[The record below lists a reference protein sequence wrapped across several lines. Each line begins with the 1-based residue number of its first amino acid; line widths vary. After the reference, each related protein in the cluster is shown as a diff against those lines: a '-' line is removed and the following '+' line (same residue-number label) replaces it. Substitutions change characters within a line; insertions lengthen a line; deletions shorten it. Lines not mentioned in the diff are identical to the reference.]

1 MLTRKFQRSALS
13 HALSLTL
20 FAPASAF
27 ALTTAQAYSASGD
40 PLLTI
45 EFYDEGDVFTPPAPI
60 ESDNVKEPK
69 TSEGTLSADQ
79 KKSVGMAIDYALGY
93 VTQGRTYDSKGRM
106 AVYVVHNGN
115 ASSAYIKGA
124 ENADGTYNTPIF
136 DLVTQD
142 QLTRGVQVIFA
153 SDTEPVFT
161 QPTPYFYPIV
171 EKAGSQYASVIVHE
185 LGHSLGIVSEVDGGT
200 TEKTLSEDLIR
211 FDENGWTPFADH
223 LYSCMVWDET
233 AQKFR
238 PDPSVPG
245 VKATPGGLIT
255 LTPSPYVTDV
265 LSETVTPTPADGGK
279 FLVSAASTSGVYFR
293 GPHVSEVLN
302 GAFSNSIA
310 VNGYEKHKDLQKGVT
325 TFYAELSHLELER
338 GLMGHQRYRNYTMF
352 LEAELAVLQDIG
364 YEIDRSLFYGHSIYN
379 DGLTVTNQYGY
390 SHGTTLGV
398 GLHVFGSGNTVTQAA
413 PIAASG
419 EAAVGIRNDG
429 SGNTIYVPAG
439 TTVSSTGV
447 HGIGILFAYGK
458 ENRLIQS
465 GTVSAPGE
473 GGIGVRFDF
482 GHNAIADFYGY
493 RGSFIHY
500 LGGENQPVTGL
511 WNGYPL
517 NPDGPLVRSYD
528 LSGSLSGSDAA
539 IYIGEN
545 ALVSAINILR
555 GASITGDIISD
566 WDPDLAIETGEGE
579 TLSVV
584 NKAAAAEAGVPLY
597 TDLNFGYRTAAD
609 GSADTSSADPDFSLT
624 YSGSISGP
632 ETIRLN
638 VIGGNLTLTGES
650 DVYSIRNDATLTLG
664 TQASVGATATFT
676 NSDNATL
683 VTPITADGT
692 LGVIATEEAGSRLQG
707 TWCLTPPE
715 TYYRTGTAITARH
728 SAVTLNGGNLEW
740 EGTIAAYTRSPTLTL
755 RVTGSRATPTITV
768 ERPSDAYSQYGT
780 SPAARGAGSGVLAL
794 ASAAE
799 GDTQTLIR
807 TIDYLP
813 NGAAVDAALS
823 QLSAETYNA
832 AADAELRSM
841 SAANTALFTRVH
853 ASTLEAKANL
863 AASDS
868 VAASGFP
875 ISQWTGYAMPFASRT
890 LRHGL
895 SGHADYRGS
904 AAGILSGI
912 ERNAGDGLTWGLDAG
927 LIGRHTSLHQNHN
940 DRVNSA
946 GFSVGTHVFYSPDN
960 WNGFYIAG
968 AANVGFD
975 ENHSKRRIAISDYRR
990 TAKGHYTSVGASGL
1004 AALGKDFF
1012 AGNVSFGPIVTAEYG
1027 VTRREGF
1034 TERGGD
1040 GANLRIKGGSE
1051 DTFATTV
1058 GGHLSGFSRTETG
1071 LRLAANLTAG
1081 WKHEFTGS
1089 SYTTTAS
1096 FAGYPGTEFETRT
1109 ERGARDGFVI
1119 QGTASLQSPGRRVFA
1134 NLTSGYAH
1142 DTGFNVGFEAG
1153 FRF

>member
-1 MLTRKFQRSALS
+1 M
-13 HALSLTL
+13 
-20 FAPASAF
+20 
-27 ALTTAQAYSASGD
+27 
-40 PLLTI
+40 
-45 EFYDEGDVFTPPAPI
+45 
-60 ESDNVKEPK
+60 
-69 TSEGTLSADQ
+69 
-79 KKSVGMAIDYALGY
+79 
-93 VTQGRTYDSKGRM
+93 
-106 AVYVVHNGN
+106 
-115 ASSAYIKGA
+115 
-124 ENADGTYNTPIF
+124 
-136 DLVTQD
+136 
-142 QLTRGVQVIFA
+142 
-153 SDTEPVFT
+153 
-161 QPTPYFYPIV
+161 
-171 EKAGSQYASVIVHE
+171 
-185 LGHSLGIVSEVDGGT
+185 
-200 TEKTLSEDLIR
+200 
-211 FDENGWTPFADH
+211 
-223 LYSCMVWDET
+223 
-233 AQKFR
+233 
-238 PDPSVPG
+238 
-245 VKATPGGLIT
+245 
-255 LTPSPYVTDV
+255 
-265 LSETVTPTPADGGK
+265 
-279 FLVSAASTSGVYFR
+279 
-293 GPHVSEVLN
+293 
-302 GAFSNSIA
+302 
-310 VNGYEKHKDLQKGVT
+310 
-325 TFYAELSHLELER
+325 
-338 GLMGHQRYRNYTMF
+338 
-352 LEAELAVLQDIG
+352 
-364 YEIDRSLFYGHSIYN
+364 
-379 DGLTVTNQYGY
+379 
-390 SHGTTLGV
+390 
-398 GLHVFGSGNTVTQAA
+398 
-413 PIAASG
+413 
-419 EAAVGIRNDG
+419 
-429 SGNTIYVPAG
+429 
-439 TTVSSTGV
+439 
-447 HGIGILFAYGK
+447 
-458 ENRLIQS
+458 
-465 GTVSAPGE
+465 
-473 GGIGVRFDF
+473 
-482 GHNAIADFYGY
+482 
-493 RGSFIHY
+493 
-500 LGGENQPVTGL
+500 
-511 WNGYPL
+511 
-517 NPDGPLVRSYD
+517 
-528 LSGSLSGSDAA
+528 
-539 IYIGEN
+539 
-545 ALVSAINILR
+545 
-555 GASITGDIISD
+555 
-566 WDPDLAIETGEGE
+566 
-579 TLSVV
+579 
-584 NKAAAAEAGVPLY
+584 
-597 TDLNFGYRTAAD
+597 
-609 GSADTSSADPDFSLT
+609 
-624 YSGSISGP
+624 
-632 ETIRLN
+632 
-638 VIGGNLTLTGES
+638 TGES

-1040 GANLRIKGGSE
+1040 GVNLRIKGGSE

-1134 NLTSGYAH
+1134 NLTSGYVH
-1142 DTGFNVGFEAG
+1142 GTGFNVGFEAG

>member
-13 HALSLTL
+13 LALSLTL
-20 FAPASAF
+20 LAPASAF

-171 EKAGSQYASVIVHE
+171 EKAGTQYASVIVHE

-302 GAFSNSIA
+302 GAFSNSIP

-325 TFYAELSHLELER
+325 RFYAELSHLELER

-364 YEIDRSLFYGHSIYN
+364 YDIDRSLFYGHSIYN

-390 SHGTTLGV
+390 SHGTTLGI

-439 TTVSSTGV
+439 TTVSSSGV
-447 HGIGILFAYGK
+447 HGIGLLFAYGK
-458 ENRLIQS
+458 DNRLIQS

-500 LGGENQPVTGL
+500 VGGENQPVTGL

-517 NPDGPLVRSYD
+517 NLDGPLIRSYD

-566 WDPDLAIETGEGE
+566 WNPDLTLETSEGE

-584 NKAAAAEAGVPLY
+584 NKAAAEEAGVPLY
-597 TDLNFGYRTAAD
+597 TDLNFGYRTASD
-609 GSADTSSADPDFSLT
+609 GSADTSSADPDFNLT
-624 YSGSISGP
+624 YNDSISGP

-638 VIGGNLTLTGES
+638 VIGGNLTLTGKS

-664 TQASVGATATFT
+664 TPASVAATTTFT

-692 LGVIATEEAGSRLQG
+692 LGVIATEEAGSSLQG

-740 EGTIAAYTRSPTLTL
+740 EGTIAAWTRSSTLTL
-755 RVTGSRATPTITV
+755 RVSGSRAAPTITV
-768 ERPSDAYSQYGT
+768 ERTSDAYSQYAT
-780 SPAARGAGSGVLAL
+780 SPAVRGAGSGVFGLA
-794 ASAAE
+794 AAAE
-799 GDTQTLIR
+799 GDAQTLIR

-940 DRVNSA
+940 DRVNSS
-946 GFSVGTHVFYSPDN
+946 GFSVGTHAFYSPDA

-968 AANVGFD
+968 AVRVGFD

-1040 GANLRIKGGSE
+1040 GVNLRIKGGSE

-1081 WKHEFTGS
+1081 WKHKFTGS
-1089 SYTTTAS
+1089 GYTATAS
-1096 FAGYPGTEFETRT
+1096 FAGYPGTAFETRT

>member
-13 HALSLTL
+13 LALSLTL
-20 FAPASAF
+20 LAPASAF

-171 EKAGSQYASVIVHE
+171 EKAGTQYASVIVHE

-302 GAFSNSIA
+302 GAFSNSIP

-325 TFYAELSHLELER
+325 RFYAELSHLELER

-364 YEIDRSLFYGHSIYN
+364 YDIDRSLFYGHSIYN

-413 PIAASG
+413 SIAASG

-429 SGNTIYVPAG
+429 SENTIYVPAG

-447 HGIGILFAYGK
+447 HGIGLLFAYGK

-482 GHNAIADFYGY
+482 GHNTVLDTLEY
-493 RGSFIHY
+493 RSSFIHY
-500 LGGENQPVTGL
+500 GSGINKPISGL
-511 WNGYPL
+511 SNGYLL
-517 NPDGPLVRSYD
+517 NLDGPLVRSYD

-555 GASITGDIISD
+555 GAAITGDIVSD
-566 WDPDLAIETGEGE
+566 WNPDLTIETPDGVAV
-579 TLSVV
+579 SVV

-609 GSADTSSADPDFSLT
+609 GSADTSSADPNFSLT

-650 DVYSIRNDATLTLG
+650 IVNSVRNDATLTLG
-664 TQASVGATATFT
+664 TQASVAATTAFT
-676 NSDNATL
+676 NSENATL

-692 LGVIATEEAGSRLQG
+692 LGEIATGESGSSLQG
-707 TWCLTPPE
+707 TWRLTPPE

-740 EGTIAAYTRSPTLTL
+740 EGTIEASTRSPTLKL
-755 RVTGSRATPTITV
+755 RVSGSRATPTITV
-768 ERPSDAYSQYGT
+768 ERTSDAYSQYAT
-780 SPAARGAGSGVLAL
+780 SPAAQGAGSGVLAL

-799 GDTQTLIR
+799 GDAQTLIR

-841 SAANTALFTRVH
+841 SAANTALFSRVH
-853 ASTLEAKANL
+853 ASTLEAKADF

-868 VAASGFP
+868 AQDAFP
-875 ISQWTGYAMPFASRT
+875 VSQWTGYAMPFASRT

-904 AAGILSGI
+904 SAGILAGV
-912 ERNAGDGLTWGLDAG
+912 ERNASNGFTWGLDAG

-946 GFSVGTHVFYSPDN
+946 GFSIGTHAFYSPDA

-968 AANVGFD
+968 AARVGFD

-1004 AALGKDFF
+1004 AALGKDFY

-1027 VTRREGF
+1027 VTHREGF

-1134 NLTSGYAH
+1134 NLTSGYVH
-1142 DTGFNVGFEAG
+1142 GTGFNVGFEAG

>member
-1 MLTRKFQRSALS
+1 M
-13 HALSLTL
+13 
-20 FAPASAF
+20 
-27 ALTTAQAYSASGD
+27 
-40 PLLTI
+40 
-45 EFYDEGDVFTPPAPI
+45 
-60 ESDNVKEPK
+60 
-69 TSEGTLSADQ
+69 
-79 KKSVGMAIDYALGY
+79 
-93 VTQGRTYDSKGRM
+93 
-106 AVYVVHNGN
+106 
-115 ASSAYIKGA
+115 
-124 ENADGTYNTPIF
+124 
-136 DLVTQD
+136 
-142 QLTRGVQVIFA
+142 
-153 SDTEPVFT
+153 
-161 QPTPYFYPIV
+161 
-171 EKAGSQYASVIVHE
+171 
-185 LGHSLGIVSEVDGGT
+185 
-200 TEKTLSEDLIR
+200 
-211 FDENGWTPFADH
+211 
-223 LYSCMVWDET
+223 
-233 AQKFR
+233 
-238 PDPSVPG
+238 
-245 VKATPGGLIT
+245 
-255 LTPSPYVTDV
+255 
-265 LSETVTPTPADGGK
+265 
-279 FLVSAASTSGVYFR
+279 
-293 GPHVSEVLN
+293 
-302 GAFSNSIA
+302 
-310 VNGYEKHKDLQKGVT
+310 
-325 TFYAELSHLELER
+325 
-338 GLMGHQRYRNYTMF
+338 
-352 LEAELAVLQDIG
+352 
-364 YEIDRSLFYGHSIYN
+364 
-379 DGLTVTNQYGY
+379 
-390 SHGTTLGV
+390 
-398 GLHVFGSGNTVTQAA
+398 
-413 PIAASG
+413 
-419 EAAVGIRNDG
+419 
-429 SGNTIYVPAG
+429 
-439 TTVSSTGV
+439 
-447 HGIGILFAYGK
+447 
-458 ENRLIQS
+458 
-465 GTVSAPGE
+465 
-473 GGIGVRFDF
+473 
-482 GHNAIADFYGY
+482 
-493 RGSFIHY
+493 
-500 LGGENQPVTGL
+500 
-511 WNGYPL
+511 
-517 NPDGPLVRSYD
+517 
-528 LSGSLSGSDAA
+528 
-539 IYIGEN
+539 
-545 ALVSAINILR
+545 
-555 GASITGDIISD
+555 
-566 WDPDLAIETGEGE
+566 
-579 TLSVV
+579 
-584 NKAAAAEAGVPLY
+584 
-597 TDLNFGYRTAAD
+597 
-609 GSADTSSADPDFSLT
+609 
-624 YSGSISGP
+624 
-632 ETIRLN
+632 
-638 VIGGNLTLTGES
+638 
-650 DVYSIRNDATLTLG
+650 
-664 TQASVGATATFT
+664 
-676 NSDNATL
+676 
-683 VTPITADGT
+683 
-692 LGVIATEEAGSRLQG
+692 
-707 TWCLTPPE
+707 
-715 TYYRTGTAITARH
+715 
-728 SAVTLNGGNLEW
+728 
-740 EGTIAAYTRSPTLTL
+740 
-755 RVTGSRATPTITV
+755 

-1040 GANLRIKGGSE
+1040 GVNLRIKGGSE

-1089 SYTTTAS
+1089 GYTATAS
-1096 FAGYPGTEFETRT
+1096 FAGYPGTAFETRT

-1119 QGTASLQSPGRRVFA
+1119 QGTASLHSPGRRVFA

>member
-1 MLTRKFQRSALS
+1 M
-13 HALSLTL
+13 
-20 FAPASAF
+20 
-27 ALTTAQAYSASGD
+27 
-40 PLLTI
+40 
-45 EFYDEGDVFTPPAPI
+45 
-60 ESDNVKEPK
+60 
-69 TSEGTLSADQ
+69 
-79 KKSVGMAIDYALGY
+79 
-93 VTQGRTYDSKGRM
+93 
-106 AVYVVHNGN
+106 
-115 ASSAYIKGA
+115 
-124 ENADGTYNTPIF
+124 
-136 DLVTQD
+136 
-142 QLTRGVQVIFA
+142 
-153 SDTEPVFT
+153 
-161 QPTPYFYPIV
+161 
-171 EKAGSQYASVIVHE
+171 
-185 LGHSLGIVSEVDGGT
+185 
-200 TEKTLSEDLIR
+200 
-211 FDENGWTPFADH
+211 W
-223 LYSCMVWDET
+223 
-233 AQKFR
+233 
-238 PDPSVPG
+238 
-245 VKATPGGLIT
+245 
-255 LTPSPYVTDV
+255 
-265 LSETVTPTPADGGK
+265 
-279 FLVSAASTSGVYFR
+279 
-293 GPHVSEVLN
+293 
-302 GAFSNSIA
+302 
-310 VNGYEKHKDLQKGVT
+310 
-325 TFYAELSHLELER
+325 
-338 GLMGHQRYRNYTMF
+338 
-352 LEAELAVLQDIG
+352 
-364 YEIDRSLFYGHSIYN
+364 SLFYGHSIYN

-419 EAAVGIRNDG
+419 DAAVGIRNDG
-429 SGNTIYVPAG
+429 SGNTIIVPAG
-439 TTVSSTGV
+439 TTVSSSGV
-447 HGIGILFAYGK
+447 HGIGLLFAYGK

-473 GGIGVRFDF
+473 GGIGIRFDF

-493 RGSFIHY
+493 RGSFIHFAY
-500 LGGENQPVTGL
+500 GENQPVTGL
-511 WNGYPL
+511 WEGFQL
-517 NPDGPLVRSYD
+517 NLDGPLVSSYD

-566 WDPDLAIETGEGE
+566 WDPDLAIETDEGE

-584 NKAAAAEAGVPLY
+584 NKEAAAEADVPLY

-650 DVYSIRNDATLTLG
+650 NVYSIRNDATLTLG
-664 TQASVGATATFT
+664 TQASVAATAAFT
-676 NSDNATL
+676 NRENATL
-683 VTPITADGT
+683 ATPILSDGT
-692 LGVIATEEAGSRLQG
+692 LGEIATGESGSSLQG
-707 TWCLTPPE
+707 TWLLSPPE

-740 EGTIAAYTRSPTLTL
+740 EGTIKASTRSPTLTL
-755 RVTGSRATPTITV
+755 RVSGSRATPTITV
-768 ERPSDAYSQYGT
+768 ERPSNAYSQYGT
-780 SPAARGAGSGVLAL
+780 SPAARGAGSGVLGL

-799 GDTQTLIR
+799 GDAQTLIR

-823 QLSAETYNA
+823 QISAETYNA
-832 AADAELRSM
+832 AADAELRGM
-841 SAANTALFTRVH
+841 SAANTALFSRVH
-853 ASTLEAKANL
+853 ASKLEAEADP
-863 AASDS
+863 AAPDGA
-868 VAASGFP
+868 AASGFP
-875 ISQWTGYAMPFASRT
+875 ISQWTGYAIPFASRT

-904 AAGILSGI
+904 AAGILAGV
-912 ERNAGDGLTWGLDAG
+912 ERNASDGLTFGLDAG

-946 GFSVGTHVFYSPDN
+946 GFSVGTHAFYSPDA

-968 AANVGFD
+968 AVRVGFD

-1004 AALGKDFF
+1004 ATLGKDFY

-1027 VTRREGF
+1027 VTHREGF

-1040 GANLRIKGGSE
+1040 GVNLRIKGGSE

-1096 FAGYPGTEFETRT
+1096 FAGYPGTSFETRT

>member
-1 MLTRKFQRSALS
+1 MQIIF
-13 HALSLTL
+13 
-20 FAPASAF
+20 
-27 ALTTAQAYSASGD
+27 
-40 PLLTI
+40 
-45 EFYDEGDVFTPPAPI
+45 E
-60 ESDNVKEPK
+60 
-69 TSEGTLSADQ
+69 AD
-79 KKSVGMAIDYALGY
+79 
-93 VTQGRTYDSKGRM
+93 
-106 AVYVVHNGN
+106 N
-115 ASSAYIKGA
+115 AS
-124 ENADGTYNTPIF
+124 
-136 DLVTQD
+136 DLAT
-142 QLTRGVQVIFA
+142 
-153 SDTEPVFT
+153 
-161 QPTPYFYPIV
+161 PTPYLYPII
-171 EKAGSQYASVIVHE
+171 EEAGTVFAPVIVHE
-185 LGHSLGIVSEVDGGT
+185 LGHSLGISAPNEGIT
-200 TEKTLSEDLIR
+200 TAETLSEDLIW
-211 FDENGWTPFADH
+211 FDKSNLTPFASH

-233 AQKFR
+233 VGLFR
-238 PDPSVPG
+238 LDPTVPG
-245 VKATPGGLIT
+245 VRAAAGTLIT
-255 LTPSPYVTDV
+255 LTPSPFSTDE
-265 LSETVTPTPADGGK
+265 LKETVTPTPEDSGK
-279 FLVSAASTSGVYFR
+279 FLVSARSNSGVYFR

-302 GAFSNSIA
+302 GAFSNSIP
-310 VNGYEKHKDLQKGVT
+310 VNGYQDYFYEDYGITL
-325 TFYAELSHLELER
+325 FYAELSHLELER
-338 GLMGHQRYRNYTMF
+338 SLMSHQRYRNYTML

-500 LGGENQPVTGL
+500 VGGENQPVTGL

-517 NPDGPLVRSYD
+517 NLDGPLVRSYD

-638 VIGGNLTLTGES
+638 VIGGNLTLTGKS

-664 TQASVGATATFT
+664 TQASVGALTTFT
-676 NSDNATL
+676 NSDNAIL
-683 VTPITADGT
+683 VTPITSDGS
-692 LGVIATEEAGSRLQG
+692 LGEIATGESGSRLQG
-707 TWCLTPPE
+707 TWRLTPPE
-715 TYYRTGTAITARH
+715 TYYRTGTVITARH

-740 EGTIAAYTRSPTLTL
+740 EGTIAAWTRSPTLTL
-755 RVTGSRATPTITV
+755 RVSGSRAAPTITV
-768 ERPSDAYSQYGT
+768 ERTSDAYSQYAT
-780 SPAARGAGSGVLAL
+780 SPAVRGAGSGVFGLA
-794 ASAAE
+794 AAAE
-799 GDTQTLIR
+799 GDAQTLIR

-832 AADAELRSM
+832 AADAELRSLTAVN
-841 SAANTALFTRVH
+841 SALFSRTH
-853 ASTLEAKANL
+853 ASKLEAKADF
-863 AASDS
+863 AASDG
-868 VAASGFP
+868 VQDAFP
-875 ISQWTGYAMPFASRT
+875 VSQWTGYAMPFAART

-912 ERNAGDGLTWGLDAG
+912 EKSAGDGLTFGLNAG
-927 LIGRHTSLHQNHN
+927 LIRRHTSLHQNHN

-946 GFSVGTHVFYSPDN
+946 GFSIGTHAFYSPDA

-968 AANVGFD
+968 AARVGFD
-975 ENHSKRRIAISDYRR
+975 ENHSKRRVAISDYRR
-990 TAKGHYTSVGASGL
+990 TAKGHYTSVGASGF

-1027 VTRREGF
+1027 VTHREGF

-1040 GANLRIKGGSE
+1040 SVNLRIQGGSE
-1051 DTFATTV
+1051 DTFSTTV
-1058 GGHLSGFSRTETG
+1058 GGHLSGFSRTDTG
-1071 LRLAANLTAG
+1071 LRLAADLTAG

-1089 SYTTTAS
+1089 GYTATAS
-1096 FAGYPGTEFETRT
+1096 FSGYPGTAFETRT
-1109 ERGARDGFVI
+1109 ERGARNGFVI

-1142 DTGFNVGFEAG
+1142 DAGFNVGFEAR

>member
-1 MLTRKFQRSALS
+1 MLTQKFRRSALS
-13 HALSLTL
+13 LALSLTL
-20 FAPASAF
+20 LAPASAF
-27 ALTTAQAYSASGD
+27 ALTTAQAHSASGD

-45 EFYDEGDVFTPPAPI
+45 DFYDEGDVFTPPDP
-60 ESDNVKEPK
+60 VKGDQATEPV
-69 TSEGTLSADQ
+69 TSKGTLSSAQ
-79 KKSVGMAIDYALGY
+79 KNSVEMALNYALGY
-93 VTQGRTYDSKGRM
+93 VTQGKTYASEGRM
-106 AVYVVHNGN
+106 AVYVEHDDN
-115 ASSAYIKGA
+115 ASSFYIKGS
-124 ENADGTYNTPIF
+124 ENADGTYNQPIY
-136 DLVTQD
+136 DLVSKD
-142 QLTRGVQVIFA
+142 QLTRGVQIIFEADNA
-153 SDTEPVFT
+153 SDLAT
-161 QPTPYFYPIV
+161 PTPYLYPII
-171 EKAGSQYASVIVHE
+171 EEAGTVFAPVIVHE
-185 LGHSLGIVSEVDGGT
+185 LGHSLGISAPNEGIT
-200 TEKTLSEDLIR
+200 TAETLSEDLIW
-211 FDENGWTPFADH
+211 FDKSNLTPFASH

-233 AQKFR
+233 VGLFR
-238 PDPSVPG
+238 LDPTVPG
-245 VKATPGGLIT
+245 VRVAAGTLIT
-255 LTPSPYVTDV
+255 LTPSPFSTDE
-265 LSETVTPTPADGGK
+265 LKETVTPTPEDSGK
-279 FLVSAASTSGVYFR
+279 FLVSARSNSGVYFR

-302 GAFSNSIA
+302 GAFSNSIP
-310 VNGYEKHKDLQKGVT
+310 VNGYQDYFYEDYGITL
-325 TFYAELSHLELER
+325 FYAELSHLELER
-338 GLMGHQRYRNYTMF
+338 SLMSHQRYRNYTML

-413 PIAASG
+413 SIAASG

-429 SGNTIYVPAG
+429 SENTIYVPAG

-447 HGIGILFAYGK
+447 HGIGLLFAYGK

-482 GHNAIADFYGY
+482 GHNTVLDTLEY

-500 LGGENQPVTGL
+500 GSGINKPISGL
-511 WNGYPL
+511 SNGYLL
-517 NPDGPLVRSYD
+517 NLDGPLVRSYD

-555 GASITGDIISD
+555 GAAITGDIVSD
-566 WDPDLAIETGEGE
+566 WNPDLTIETPDGVAV
-579 TLSVV
+579 SVV

-609 GSADTSSADPDFSLT
+609 GSADTSSADPNFSLT

-650 DVYSIRNDATLTLG
+650 IVNSVRNDATLTLG
-664 TQASVGATATFT
+664 TQASVAATTAFT
-676 NSDNATL
+676 NSENATL

-692 LGVIATEEAGSRLQG
+692 LGEIATGESGSSLQG
-707 TWCLTPPE
+707 TWRLTPPE

-740 EGTIAAYTRSPTLTL
+740 EGTIEASTRSPTLKL
-755 RVTGSRATPTITV
+755 RVSGSRATPTITV
-768 ERPSDAYSQYGT
+768 ERTSDAYSQYAT
-780 SPAARGAGSGVLAL
+780 SPAAQGAGSGVLAL

-841 SAANTALFTRVH
+841 SAANTALFSRVH
-853 ASTLEAKANL
+853 ASTLEAKADF

-868 VAASGFP
+868 AQDAFP
-875 ISQWTGYAMPFASRT
+875 VSQWTGYAMPFASRT

-1040 GANLRIKGGSE
+1040 GVNLRIKGGSE

-1089 SYTTTAS
+1089 GYTATAS
-1096 FAGYPGTEFETRT
+1096 FAGYPGTAFETRT

-1119 QGTASLQSPGRRVFA
+1119 QGTASLQSPRRRVFA

>member
-1 MLTRKFQRSALS
+1 MLTQKFRRSALS
-13 HALSLTL
+13 LALSLTL
-20 FAPASAF
+20 LAPASAF
-27 ALTTAQAYSASGD
+27 ALTTAQAHSASGD

-45 EFYDEGDVFTPPAPI
+45 DFYDEGDVFTPPDP
-60 ESDNVKEPK
+60 VKGDQATEPV
-69 TSEGTLSADQ
+69 TSKGTLSSAQ
-79 KKSVGMAIDYALGY
+79 KNSVEMALNYALGY
-93 VTQGRTYDSKGRM
+93 VTQGKTYASEGRM
-106 AVYVVHNGN
+106 AVYVEHDDN
-115 ASSAYIKGA
+115 ASSFYIKGS
-124 ENADGTYNTPIF
+124 ENADGTYNQPIY
-136 DLVTQD
+136 DLVSKD
-142 QLTRGVQVIFA
+142 QLTRGVQIIFEADNA
-153 SDTEPVFT
+153 SDLAT
-161 QPTPYFYPIV
+161 PTPYLYPII
-171 EKAGSQYASVIVHE
+171 EEAGTVFAPVIVHE
-185 LGHSLGIVSEVDGGT
+185 LGHSLGISAPNEGIT
-200 TEKTLSEDLIR
+200 TAETLSEDLIW
-211 FDENGWTPFADH
+211 FDKSNLTPFASH

-233 AQKFR
+233 VGLFR
-238 PDPSVPG
+238 LDPTVPG
-245 VKATPGGLIT
+245 VRAAAGTLIT
-255 LTPSPYVTDV
+255 LTPSPFSTDE
-265 LSETVTPTPADGGK
+265 LKETVTPTPEDSGK
-279 FLVSAASTSGVYFR
+279 FLVSARSNSGVYFR

-302 GAFSNSIA
+302 GAFSNSIP
-310 VNGYEKHKDLQKGVT
+310 VNGYQDYFYEDYGITL
-325 TFYAELSHLELER
+325 FYAELSHLELER
-338 GLMGHQRYRNYTMF
+338 SLMSHQRYRNYTML

-500 LGGENQPVTGL
+500 VGGENQPVTGL

-517 NPDGPLVRSYD
+517 NLDGPLVRSYD

-566 WDPDLAIETGEGE
+566 WDP
-579 TLSVV
+579 VV

-638 VIGGNLTLTGES
+638 VIGGNLTLTGKS

-664 TQASVGATATFT
+664 TQASVGALTTFT
-676 NSDNATL
+676 NSDNAIL
-683 VTPITADGT
+683 VTPITSDGS
-692 LGVIATEEAGSRLQG
+692 LGEIATGESGSRLQG
-707 TWCLTPPE
+707 TWRLTPPE
-715 TYYRTGTAITARH
+715 TYYRTGTVITARH

-740 EGTIAAYTRSPTLTL
+740 EGTIAAWTRSPTLTL
-755 RVTGSRATPTITV
+755 RVSGSRAAPTITV
-768 ERPSDAYSQYGT
+768 ERTSDAYSQYAT
-780 SPAARGAGSGVLAL
+780 SPAVRGAGSGVFGLA
-794 ASAAE
+794 AAAE
-799 GDTQTLIR
+799 GDAQTLIR

-832 AADAELRSM
+832 AADAELRSLTAVN
-841 SAANTALFTRVH
+841 SALFSRTH
-853 ASTLEAKANL
+853 ASKLEAKADF
-863 AASDS
+863 AASDG
-868 VAASGFP
+868 VQDAFP
-875 ISQWTGYAMPFASRT
+875 VSQWTGYAMPFAART

-912 ERNAGDGLTWGLDAG
+912 EKSAGDGLTFGLNAG
-927 LIGRHTSLHQNHN
+927 LIRRHTSLHQNHN

-946 GFSVGTHVFYSPDN
+946 GFSIGTHAFYSPDA

-968 AANVGFD
+968 AARVGFD
-975 ENHSKRRIAISDYRR
+975 ENHSKRRVAISDYRR
-990 TAKGHYTSVGASGL
+990 TAKGHYTSVGASGF

-1027 VTRREGF
+1027 VTHREGF

-1040 GANLRIKGGSE
+1040 SVNLRIQGGSE
-1051 DTFATTV
+1051 DTFSTTV
-1058 GGHLSGFSRTETG
+1058 GGHLSGFSRTDTG
-1071 LRLAANLTAG
+1071 LRLAADLTAG

-1089 SYTTTAS
+1089 GYTATAS
-1096 FAGYPGTEFETRT
+1096 FSGYPGTAFETRT
-1109 ERGARDGFVI
+1109 ERGARNGFVI

-1142 DTGFNVGFEAG
+1142 DAGFNVGFEAR

>member
-1 MLTRKFQRSALS
+1 MLTQKFRRSALS
-13 HALSLTL
+13 LALSLTL
-20 FAPASAF
+20 LAPASAF
-27 ALTTAQAYSASGD
+27 ALTTAQAHSASGD

-45 EFYDEGDVFTPPAPI
+45 DFYDEGDVFTPPDP
-60 ESDNVKEPK
+60 VKGDQATEPV
-69 TSEGTLSADQ
+69 TSKGTLSSAQ
-79 KKSVGMAIDYALGY
+79 KNSVEMALNYALGY
-93 VTQGRTYDSKGRM
+93 VTQGKTYASEGRM
-106 AVYVVHNGN
+106 AVYVEHDDN
-115 ASSAYIKGA
+115 ASSFYIKGS
-124 ENADGTYNTPIF
+124 ENADGTYNQPIY
-136 DLVTQD
+136 DLVSKD
-142 QLTRGVQVIFA
+142 QLTRGVQIIFEADNA
-153 SDTEPVFT
+153 SDLAT
-161 QPTPYFYPIV
+161 PTPYLYPII
-171 EKAGSQYASVIVHE
+171 EEAGTVFAPVIVHE
-185 LGHSLGIVSEVDGGT
+185 LGHSLGISAPNEGIT
-200 TEKTLSEDLIR
+200 TAETLSEDLIW
-211 FDENGWTPFADH
+211 FDKSNLTPFASH

-233 AQKFR
+233 VGLFR
-238 PDPSVPG
+238 LDPTVPG
-245 VKATPGGLIT
+245 VRVAAGTLIT
-255 LTPSPYVTDV
+255 LTPSPFSTDE
-265 LSETVTPTPADGGK
+265 LKETVTPTPEDSGK
-279 FLVSAASTSGVYFR
+279 FLVSARSNSGVYFR

-302 GAFSNSIA
+302 GAFSNSIP
-310 VNGYEKHKDLQKGVT
+310 VNGYQDYFYEDYGITL
-325 TFYAELSHLELER
+325 FYAELSHLELER
-338 GLMGHQRYRNYTMF
+338 SLMSHQRYRNYTML

-715 TYYRTGTAITARH
+715 TYYRTGTA
-728 SAVTLNGGNLEW
+728 
-740 EGTIAAYTRSPTLTL
+740 
-755 RVTGSRATPTITV
+755 
-768 ERPSDAYSQYGT
+768 
-780 SPAARGAGSGVLAL
+780 
-794 ASAAE
+794 
-799 GDTQTLIR
+799 
-807 TIDYLP
+807 
-813 NGAAVDAALS
+813 
-823 QLSAETYNA
+823 
-832 AADAELRSM
+832 
-841 SAANTALFTRVH
+841 NTALFTRVH

-1040 GANLRIKGGSE
+1040 GVNLRIKGGSE

-1089 SYTTTAS
+1089 GYTATAS
-1096 FAGYPGTEFETRT
+1096 FAGYPGTAFETRT

>member
-1 MLTRKFQRSALS
+1 
-13 HALSLTL
+13 
-20 FAPASAF
+20 
-27 ALTTAQAYSASGD
+27 
-40 PLLTI
+40 
-45 EFYDEGDVFTPPAPI
+45 
-60 ESDNVKEPK
+60 
-69 TSEGTLSADQ
+69 
-79 KKSVGMAIDYALGY
+79 MAIDYALGY

-171 EKAGSQYASVIVHE
+171 EKAGTQYASVIVHE

-265 LSETVTPTPADGGK
+265 LSETVTPTPEDSGK
-279 FLVSAASTSGVYFR
+279 FLVSARSNSGVYFR

-302 GAFSNSIA
+302 GAFSNSIP
-310 VNGYEKHKDLQKGVT
+310 VNGYQDYFYEDYGITL
-325 TFYAELSHLELER
+325 FYAELSHLELER
-338 GLMGHQRYRNYTMF
+338 SLMSHQRYRNYTML

-555 GASITGDIISD
+555 GAAITGDIVSD
-566 WDPDLAIETGEGE
+566 WNPDLTIETPDGVAV
-579 TLSVV
+579 SVV

-609 GSADTSSADPDFSLT
+609 GSADTSSADPNFSLT

-740 EGTIAAYTRSPTLTL
+740 EGTIEASTRSPTLKL
-755 RVTGSRATPTITV
+755 RVSGSRATPTITV
-768 ERPSDAYSQYGT
+768 ERTSDAYSQYAT
-780 SPAARGAGSGVLAL
+780 SPAAQGAGSGVLAL

-841 SAANTALFTRVH
+841 SAANTALFSRVH
-853 ASTLEAKANL
+853 ASTLEAKADF

-868 VAASGFP
+868 AQDAFP
-875 ISQWTGYAMPFASRT
+875 VSQWTGYAMPFASRT

-1040 GANLRIKGGSE
+1040 GVNLRIKGGSE

-1089 SYTTTAS
+1089 GYTATAS

-1134 NLTSGYAH
+1134 NLTSGYVH
-1142 DTGFNVGFEAG
+1142 GTGFNVGFEAG